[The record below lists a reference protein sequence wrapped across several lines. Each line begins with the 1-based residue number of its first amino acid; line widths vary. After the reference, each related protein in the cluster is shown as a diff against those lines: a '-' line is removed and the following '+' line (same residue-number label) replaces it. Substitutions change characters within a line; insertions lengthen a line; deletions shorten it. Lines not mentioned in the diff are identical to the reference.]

1 LVCLLCSCFLLVGNS
16 AVAKEAFPNK
26 PITLLV
32 GYAPGGTADLA
43 IRHLAESVS
52 KRFEQPVVIRNKPG
66 ASGVISLTELAA
78 APADGYTL
86 GVLATGPIISA
97 HMQEL
102 SIDPQRDFT
111 PVIQTG
117 SAIYG
122 LVVKA
127 DSPFKTVRDLVTYA
141 QSHPGEVTYSTS
153 GAGSPQHLVMLEL
166 GSDTGVEWTHVPT
179 TGGLPAINLLLG
191 GHVTAASQ
199 TTEWKPF
206 VDAGRLRLL

>member
-1 LVCLLCSCFLLVGNS
+1 
-16 AVAKEAFPNK
+16 
-26 PITLLV
+26 
-32 GYAPGGTADLA
+32 
-43 IRHLAESVS
+43 
-52 KRFEQPVVIRNKPG
+52 
-66 ASGVISLTELAA
+66 
-78 APADGYTL
+78 
-86 GVLATGPIISA
+86 
-97 HMQEL
+97 
-102 SIDPQRDFT
+102 DPQRDFT

-206 VDAGRLRLL
+206 VDAGRLRLLVLYADKRIDQFPDTPTLVESGWNIVAPSVYSLVAPAGLAKDRVEVLHTAFKEAMF